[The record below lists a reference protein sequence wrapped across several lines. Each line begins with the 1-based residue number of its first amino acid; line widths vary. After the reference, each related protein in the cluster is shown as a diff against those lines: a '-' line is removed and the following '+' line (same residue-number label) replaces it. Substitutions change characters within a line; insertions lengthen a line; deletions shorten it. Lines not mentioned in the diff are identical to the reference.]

1 MCVVDLYRAA
11 EESEVVWLEKDGY
24 GYDDVVEEGEEK
36 GSGLTSARSMS
47 RLST

>member
-24 GYDDVVEEGEEK
+24 DDDVVEEGEEK